1 MKGELITPSHGN
13 IFRFLEKL
21 RKEARTRDQM
31 VEGLIGNDP
40 TRVEPI
46 NPQLRARNTRILN
59 LVLDFENPQRTR
71 LQYLRAIGR
80 NFNLQFCLFVY
91 VKLFFQICPFLF
103 IFQHFLTFFQVENCQ
118 KVSFLFTSLKYV
130 KYKYFQLFI
139 YIIMTA

>member
-1 MKGELITPSHGN
+1 MTFRVLEGFERTNNNIEGWHNAMKGELITPSHNN

-80 NFNLQFCLFVY
+80 NFNL
-91 VKLFFQICPFLF
+91 
-103 IFQHFLTFFQVENCQ
+103 
-118 KVSFLFTSLKYV
+118 
-130 KYKYFQLFI
+130 
-139 YIIMTA
+139 